1 MADINVKQL
10 SKAIK
15 IDLDNLLA
23 QMKSA
28 GLSHQSETDIVSTED
43 KKVLLKFIKDSK
55 KDSKKTIS
63 LSTSSQKIAKPNLS
77 VTRINSPDNE
87 KKSNV
92 KQDFAGSIDF
102 DEAERKRLNA
112 QNESAEEEKKKA
124 EAKTKVVRKTK
135 QESQKKIPQNPKKDK
150 KTFKDS
156 SKEDQREQEGEKFL
170 AKNLENV
177 QKFEKPQEFI
187 QREVR
192 IPETIVVS
200 DLAKELSIKSSD
212 LIKSLMN
219 SGVMV
224 TLNQAIDQ
232 ETAILVVEE
241 LGHIGIPQEIESEEE
256 KILEHIV
263 YEGDEEL
270 RNPVVS
276 VLGHVDHGKTS
287 ILDFI
292 RKSSVADQEE
302 GGITQGIGAYQ
313 VDHNNQT
320 ITFIDTPGHAAFSE
334 MRARG
339 ANSTDIVVLVVAA
352 DDGIKPQ
359 TVEAIKHAKAA
370 KVPIIVAINKCD
382 LPEKNISK
390 IKNEMMQYELIAEDL
405 SGDTLF
411 VEVSAIKKIN
421 LDKLKENILLQSEI
435 LDLKAS
441 YSDKARG
448 VVIESKIDKGKGP
461 VSTIL
466 ISNGKLKRGDYFI
479 CGDTWGKIRAMI
491 NYEGKMVNEAFP
503 SMPIEILGMN
513 SSAYA
518 GAEFMVTKDE
528 NEAKELTEFRKNNNN
543 QNKVLAKDK
552 TTLFEEVKD
561 KDELNIIIKSDVQ
574 GSSEALKMAINKIEH
589 KEVEAKI
596 ILSDIGMINE
606 TDVSLAKASN
616 AILIGF
622 NVKPNREAKKLAEE
636 QKIDIK
642 YFNII
647 YEAID
652 HVEKSLSGLLEPD
665 IKETILGSAEIQKV
679 FKVSTAGKIAGSK
692 VISGEIKSKSKARI
706 IRDGVV
712 VYSGE
717 ILTIFREKNQVKE
730 VGSGLECG
738 ISIKDFIDFK
748 EKDVIE
754 SYLSEEVQRSI

>member
-1 MADINVKQL
+1 MDKNKKKTLTISTNIK
-10 SKAIK
+10 KK
-15 IDLDNLLA
+15 IDTSSIS
-23 QMKSA
+23 SA
-28 GLSHQSETDIVSTED
+28 G
-43 KKVLLKFIKDSK
+43 
-55 KDSKKTIS
+55 
-63 LSTSSQKIAKPNLS
+63 
-77 VTRINSPDNE
+77 
-87 KKSNV
+87 KKSFSV
-92 KQDFAGSIDF
+92 
-102 DEAERKRLNA
+102 
-112 QNESAEEEKKKA
+112 EKKKPFKTSKTFNKSSVIQKSSVNLDGKKKNFARKFIEQQTTKDFIKKDNKPAGKSKLKLKGPVDKRDFKLTVSRALNVEEIEIKQRSLASVKRARLKEKKKPDGDEKKEFKKVIKDVKIPEQITIQELSNRMA
-124 EAKTKVVRKTK
+124 EKSNDIIKFLFNMKVVAT
-135 QESQKKIPQNPKKDK
+135 INHNIDKDTAEYIVK
-150 KTFKDS
+150 EFGHKPILEDKPSVETIK
-156 SKEDQREQEGEKFL
+156 SKENFTGEI
-170 AKNLENV
+170 KNR
-177 QKFEKPQEFI
+177 P
-187 QREVR
+187 
-192 IPETIVVS
+192 
-200 DLAKELSIKSSD
+200 
-212 LIKSLMN
+212 
-219 SGVMV
+219 
-224 TLNQAIDQ
+224 
-232 ETAILVVEE
+232 
-241 LGHIGIPQEIESEEE
+241 
-256 KILEHIV
+256 
-263 YEGDEEL
+263 
-270 RNPVVS
+270 PVVTIM
-276 VLGHVDHGKTS
+276 GHVDHGKTS
-287 ILDFI
+287 LLDAL
-292 RKSSVADQEE
+292 RDTNVVSGEH
-302 GGITQGIGAYQ
+302 GGITQHIGAYQ
-313 VDHNNQT
+313 VKTEDKKL
-320 ITFIDTPGHAAFSE
+320 ITFIDTPGHAAFTE

-339 ANSTDIVVLVVAA
+339 SKITDIVVLVVAA

-390 IKNEMMQYELIAEDL
+390 IKNEMMQYELISEDL

-411 VEVSAIKKIN
+411 VEVSALKKQN
-421 LDKLKENILLQSEI
+421 LDKLKESILLQSEI

-448 VVIESKIDKGKGP
+448 IVIESKIDKGKGP

-466 ISNGKLKRGDYFI
+466 ISNGKLNRGDFFI

-491 NYEGKMVNEAFP
+491 NYEGQIVNEAYP
-503 SMPIEILGMN
+503 SMPVEILGMN

-518 GAEFMVTKDE
+518 GAEFIVTE
-528 NEAKELTEFRKNNNN
+528 NEDEAKKLSEFKKNNTA
-543 QNKVLAKDK
+543 QNKILAKDK
-552 TTLFEEVKD
+552 TTLFENAKD
-561 KDELNIIIKSDVQ
+561 KDELNIVIKSDVQ

-665 IKETILGSAEIQKV
+665 IKEIVLGSAEILKI

-712 VYSGE
+712 VYNGE
-717 ILTIFREKNQVKE
+717 ISSIFREKNQVKE
-730 VGSGLECG
+730 VGTGVECG

-754 SYLSEEVQRSI
+754 SYLAEEIQRSI